1 MTGLGIY
8 GAMLMDDYRYGG
20 PFLAPMKED
29 RTVAEI
35 DCTKP
40 RPPDLVG
47 NIKCK

>member
-1 MTGLGIY
+1 
-8 GAMLMDDYRYGG
+8 MLMDDYRYGG